1 MAPQEVDSSLS
12 SSSLPDRTSTQP
24 IPPSPTTRFSAFLS
38 RFTRTTD
45 DALPLLE
52 LVKEMRSAMKS
63 MQVNHE
69 SMRVQLEAVSG
80 KVKVLEEKHDELL
93 RENKE
98 LRKKMET
105 VPSPSLINPTP
116 SLIPS
121 SPIPVIVPS
130 TARTILAPPRMN
142 SSSES
147 DVRAIVET
155 VERER
160 AVVIYGLPEYTSWSP
175 SQRAEND
182 KGLVLDVL
190 NHLGVQAVP
199 TAVFRMPASGPPD
212 PKGRLT
218 KVIMPSTKLQGLMIS
233 RRHLLAS
240 FRLGRVWMRPSLTKE
255 ERVCSVDRP
264 FTYDSPGMSRP
275 SAAKRTST
283 VRGRSGVMSGS
294 SGARPPASRVT
305 NYRFLPVVVLWSAS
319 LIPAQ
324 LSFLNTRGV
333 SKCAEPPKL
342 TVIYANIRSILNEVN
357 HSCLKSQLEANEYF
371 VYCFTESWLRKT
383 DPDGAII
390 GSFSSNYCVMRCD
403 RGKKR
408 GGESK
413 LDSHEILVVDLR
425 VGTESARIILL
436 YRVPALSQACSE
448 HIWEKLDDYT
458 KCAHPTVIVGDFN
471 LPEIKWPKTT
481 QHYSG
486 ANADFIKCCDEIGL
500 VQLIQRPTRKDV
512 FLDLLLSNSNSVVQN
527 VEQLPNYGNSDH
539 SAFSFQLL
547 LAPEEQRAKYVK
559 NFQKADYGKIN
570 TLLANIDWNAFFEIK
585 MTVNEMYERFITL
598 LDEIIEK
605 YIPLMRIDST
615 GKPMPDHIHRLSKR
629 RHLAWSQ
636 FLMDDKKSSKIKF
649 EKLHAEY
656 NREVTKFQQNLERK
670 IIEANDRKKF
680 YGYIKSK
687 LSNARSSAVDCL
699 IGDMQHQVESE
710 KGKAELLAETFSKVF
725 TKDNGETP
733 PFSHARENVSNE
745 YKDMFSCF
753 EICELIEKWKSS
765 SCRTPDNISLIFIK
779 ETAVPLSAA
788 LEIMF
793 RKSYEL
799 SEVPD
804 RWRYSTITP
813 LKKKAPY
820 SNPLNY
826 RPVSITSFF
835 CRVFEKC
842 IAKQMISDCEKYVT
856 QEAATRANIIFRGLT
871 TNNAKVMVNAYTTYV
886 RPMVEFCPSVA
897 FPVHEKEAGKLEKLQ
912 NKVTRLISYKCFG
925 YNFENRPRP
934 EERNEML
941 NLKSL
946 TYRRKINDFKHAY
959 ELLFGNSRL
968 SRNQAHFLTL
978 SKSNLRGAGYK
989 VCKDSFKTK
998 VREKSFANRISN
1010 VLYDVLRKGKIPTKY
1025 SEFMSVMSKEVR

>member
-1 MAPQEVDSSLS
+1 
-12 SSSLPDRTSTQP
+12 
-24 IPPSPTTRFSAFLS
+24 
-38 RFTRTTD
+38 
-45 DALPLLE
+45 
-52 LVKEMRSAMKS
+52 
-63 MQVNHE
+63 
-69 SMRVQLEAVSG
+69 
-80 KVKVLEEKHDELL
+80 
-93 RENKE
+93 
-98 LRKKMET
+98 
-105 VPSPSLINPTP
+105 
-116 SLIPS
+116 
-121 SPIPVIVPS
+121 
-130 TARTILAPPRMN
+130 
-142 SSSES
+142 
-147 DVRAIVET
+147 
-155 VERER
+155 
-160 AVVIYGLPEYTSWSP
+160 
-175 SQRAEND
+175 
-182 KGLVLDVL
+182 
-190 NHLGVQAVP
+190 
-199 TAVFRMPASGPPD
+199 
-212 PKGRLT
+212 
-218 KVIMPSTKLQGLMIS
+218 MIS

-264 FTYDSPGMSRP
+264 FTYDSPGMS
-275 SAAKRTST
+275 
-283 VRGRSGVMSGS
+283 
-294 SGARPPASRVT
+294 
-305 NYRFLPVVVLWSAS
+305 FLPVGVLWSAS
-319 LIPAQ
+319 LIRAK

-383 DPDGAII
+383 DPDGASI
-390 GSFSSNYCVMRCD
+390 GSFSSNYCVIRCD
-403 RGKKR
+403 RDKKR

-486 ANADFIKCCDEIGL
+486 ASADFIKCCDEIGL
-500 VQLIQRPTRKDV
+500 VQLILRQTRKDA

-527 VEQLPNYGNSDH
+527 VEQLPNYGNLDH

-636 FLMDDKKSSKIKF
+636 FLMDDKKSSKLKF

-680 YGYIKSK
+680 YGYLKSK
-687 LSNARSSAVDCL
+687 LSNARSSAVLMICN
-699 IGDMQHQVESE
+699 IKWK

-733 PFSHARENVSNE
+733 HFSHARENVSNE

-788 LEIMF
+788 LEIIF

-842 IAKQMISDCEKYVT
+842 IAKQMISDCENYVT
-856 QEAATRANIIFRGLT
+856 QKAATRANIIFRGLT

-886 RPMVEFCPSVA
+886 RPMVEFRPSVA

-959 ELLFGNSRL
+959 ELF
-968 SRNQAHFLTL
+968 
-978 SKSNLRGAGYK
+978 KSNLRGAGYK
-989 VCKDSFKTK
+989 VCKEPFKTK

-1025 SEFMSVMSKEVR
+1025 SEFMSVMSKESILTSSPKIPIRNESMKMECKRCEDYDNEHLAEAKDTVVHSVLDPLRTESPAATALLLIVSAVVHICSCTRSAISVSLRHYATLHLVFAREKRNRARRTRLLYVPPLKINHDKTGINCNRRRQHRSAASLSWRGGGGDATERCGRLKIET

>member
-1 MAPQEVDSSLS
+1 
-12 SSSLPDRTSTQP
+12 
-24 IPPSPTTRFSAFLS
+24 
-38 RFTRTTD
+38 
-45 DALPLLE
+45 
-52 LVKEMRSAMKS
+52 
-63 MQVNHE
+63 
-69 SMRVQLEAVSG
+69 
-80 KVKVLEEKHDELL
+80 
-93 RENKE
+93 
-98 LRKKMET
+98 
-105 VPSPSLINPTP
+105 
-116 SLIPS
+116 
-121 SPIPVIVPS
+121 
-130 TARTILAPPRMN
+130 
-142 SSSES
+142 
-147 DVRAIVET
+147 
-155 VERER
+155 
-160 AVVIYGLPEYTSWSP
+160 
-175 SQRAEND
+175 
-182 KGLVLDVL
+182 
-190 NHLGVQAVP
+190 
-199 TAVFRMPASGPPD
+199 
-212 PKGRLT
+212 
-218 KVIMPSTKLQGLMIS
+218 MPSTKLQGLMIS

-264 FTYDSPGMSRP
+264 FTYDSPGMSRS

-305 NYRFLPVVVLWSAS
+305 NYRFLPVGVLWSAS
-319 LIPAQ
+319 LIHAQ

-486 ANADFIKCCDEIGL
+486 ASADFIKCCDEIGL
-500 VQLIQRPTRKDV
+500 
-512 FLDLLLSNSNSVVQN
+512 N

-559 NFQKADYGKIN
+559 NFRKADYGKIN

-656 NREVTKFQQNLERK
+656 NREF
-670 IIEANDRKKF
+670 
-680 YGYIKSK
+680 
-687 LSNARSSAVDCL
+687 
-699 IGDMQHQVESE
+699 
-710 KGKAELLAETFSKVF
+710 
-725 TKDNGETP
+725 
-733 PFSHARENVSNE
+733 
-745 YKDMFSCF
+745 
-753 EICELIEKWKSS
+753 
-765 SCRTPDNISLIFIK
+765 RTPKSANSGGFSDMETSTMKTLTFQISLK
-779 ETAVPLSAA
+779 TVHTLQKYLHSNSDGSVGLSKGRYEDA
-788 LEIMF
+788 L
-793 RKSYEL
+793 
-799 SEVPD
+799 
-804 RWRYSTITP
+804 WTP
-813 LKKKAPY
+813 LKH
-820 SNPLNY
+820 
-826 RPVSITSFF
+826 VDGTWSFQSTYGGLLSSDKNSSVYVVTEQIDAWENF
-835 CRVFEKC
+835 SLERVDE
-842 IAKQMISDCEKYVT
+842 
-856 QEAATRANIIFRGLT
+856 
-871 TNNAKVMVNAYTTYV
+871 
-886 RPMVEFCPSVA
+886 
-897 FPVHEKEAGKLEKLQ
+897 
-912 NKVTRLISYKCFG
+912 
-925 YNFENRPRP
+925 
-934 EERNEML
+934 
-941 NLKSL
+941 
-946 TYRRKINDFKHAY
+946 
-959 ELLFGNSRL
+959 
-968 SRNQAHFLTL
+968 
-978 SKSNLRGAGYK
+978 
-989 VCKDSFKTK
+989 
-998 VREKSFANRISN
+998 
-1010 VLYDVLRKGKIPTKY
+1010 
-1025 SEFMSVMSKEVR
+1025 